1 MPRDERGSNKTSWDS
16 DKMTPDG
23 TAAVLE
29 DARPHERPAPR
40 ARSDFWNRPA
50 PRNVRTSSL
59 KDKARLFV
67 RAGRS
72 GSDERQPD
80 GVQFE
85 REIDVAGGDVRRRAG
100 VPGLPEQGRG
110 DEPVVRH
117 IKVEPVGQP
126 PHRQLDEEAH
136 PLT

>member
-67 RAGRS
+67 RAG
-72 GSDERQPD
+72 
-80 GVQFE
+80 
-85 REIDVAGGDVRRRAG
+85 
-100 VPGLPEQGRG
+100 
-110 DEPVVRH
+110 
-117 IKVEPVGQP
+117 
-126 PHRQLDEEAH
+126 
-136 PLT
+136 